1 MTILSGLSGLTEEE
15 GRELLRLARHALE
28 FHFGVAGEARP
39 AVVRTPD
46 GVGGVFATLK
56 RDGELRGCIGYVVPN
71 IDLVKTTAHA
81 VVAAATS
88 DPRFTG
94 VIAEELSV
102 IQISISVLTEAVAV
116 DDVEEIEIGRDGLV
130 VERGGARGLLLPQ
143 VATER
148 HWDRYRFLA
157 ETCVKAGLTSE
168 SWSDPETI
176 VWRFA
181 TVLFD
186 EHPANKTRRYRREG
200 G

>member
-1 MTILSGLSGLTEEE
+1 MTIFSGLREEE

-28 FHFGVAGEARP
+28 FYFGVAGQKPPIE
-39 AVVRTPD
+39 VRTPD

-71 IDLVKTTAHA
+71 IDLVKTTERA

-94 VIAEELSV
+94 IIAAELPA
-102 IQISISVLTEAVAV
+102 IQISISVLTESVTV

-130 VERGGARGLLLPQ
+130 IERGGARGLLLPQ

-148 HWDRYRFLA
+148 QWDRYRFLA
-157 ETCVKAGLTSE
+157 ETCVKAGLAAE
-168 SWSDPETI
+168 SWNDPATI
-176 VWRFA
+176 IWRFA
-181 TVLFD
+181 AAQFEEYSV
-186 EHPANKTRRYRREG
+186 NKDPES
-200 G
+200 

>member
-1 MTILSGLSGLTEEE
+1 MNGLNGLSEQE

-28 FHFGVAGEARP
+28 SHFGVAGKAP
-39 AVVRTPD
+39 PSVVRTPD

-56 RDGELRGCIGYVVPN
+56 RDGELRGCIGYVLPN
-71 IDLVKTTAHA
+71 IDLKKTTERA

-94 VIAEELSV
+94 VTVEELPA
-102 IQISISVLTEAVAV
+102 IQISISVLTEAVVV

-130 VERGGARGLLLPQ
+130 VERDSARGLLLPQ

-148 HWDRYRFLA
+148 HWDRQRFLA
-157 ETCVKAGLTSE
+157 ETCVKAGLAPE
-168 SWSDPETI
+168 SWNDAETI

-181 TVLFD
+181 AVQFD
-186 EHPANKTRRYRREG
+186 EYSVNKRAKS
-200 G
+200 